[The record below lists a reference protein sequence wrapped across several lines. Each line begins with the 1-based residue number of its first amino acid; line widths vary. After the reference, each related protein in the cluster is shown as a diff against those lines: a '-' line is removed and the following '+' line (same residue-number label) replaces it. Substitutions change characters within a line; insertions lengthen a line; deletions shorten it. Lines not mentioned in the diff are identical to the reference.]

1 MNDINKVIE
10 DIEKVMYSPNII
22 VQLIEKDVS
31 DYDRGRVAGKLEML
45 SFIKSALIIEEDDEQ
60 NQDWVLFW
68 FRAKQRADGSW
79 NDF

>member
-22 VQLIEKDVS
+22 VQLIEKDIS

-60 NQDWVLFW
+60 NQD
-68 FRAKQRADGSW
+68 
-79 NDF
+79 

>member
-22 VQLIEKDVS
+22 VQLIEKDIS

-68 FRAKQRADGSW
+68 FRAK
-79 NDF
+79 